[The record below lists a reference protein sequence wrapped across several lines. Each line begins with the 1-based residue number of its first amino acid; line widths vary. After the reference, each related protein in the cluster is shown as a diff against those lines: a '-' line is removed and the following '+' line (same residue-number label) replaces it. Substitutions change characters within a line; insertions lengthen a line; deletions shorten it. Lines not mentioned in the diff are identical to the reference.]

1 MGTWW
6 NMGHCGIW
14 NGFRMFTCWF
24 MAMNSNL
31 QDGEVAWKHPGKAWT
46 PWETA
51 IFLRI
56 LRIGSVQ
63 KNSVRAGVLSCF
75 LSRFGQ
81 ADDRRAKETEAF
93 WNGFLSH
100 SVVEMLAQPQG
111 HNDVTCSHNATVYWA
126 RKLLLNE
133 IWWNLKSIEI
143 RNYSCA
149 YILEFGT
156 RRIATAILW
165 LFVYA
170 HRPVAASVQFRC
182 TQILQSAELPQAF
195 PERCNINCDIE
206 SRV

>member
-133 IWWNLKSIEI
+133 IWSLSKYVTI
-143 RNYSCA
+143 R
-149 YILEFGT
+149 
-156 RRIATAILW
+156 
-165 LFVYA
+165 A
-170 HRPVAASVQFRC
+170 HTF
-182 TQILQSAELPQAF
+182 
-195 PERCNINCDIE
+195 
-206 SRV
+206 